1 MLLFISNN
9 LILIKLN
16 RVGLVLLFGT
26 LHFLGGCVAPEPSV
40 QQGSDEFV
48 AAFFV
53 APEGDDTG
61 PGTWEKPFATLA
73 RARDAVRA
81 LGTEISG
88 HILIEVAAGDYV
100 LEEPLRFDYLDSG
113 RDGFHVV
120 YRAGGEPGS
129 ARLLGGARITGWEP
143 VDGRVF
149 RAKVDPDRVLHTLY
163 ENGVRARRARFPNYE
178 FHPDFPLSESR
189 YLRAADGTDST
200 LTWRKGDLEE
210 LQALNLVEQGVFL
223 VFRPWGFAD
232 WALFTRPVEDMDFEQ
247 HTITVGG
254 GRNPDIRRGARFYIE
269 GSIDLLNQPGEFHL
283 DRENG
288 YLYYWPRFGHPSEQ
302 HIMVPSLMRIVEL
315 IGQPGSSWIWSGGAR
330 PVRNITLEG
339 FTFACTGTFDSM
351 TGPSHMVWEAPNEF
365 GATGDGAHGALHM
378 YHTENIHIRFNSF
391 QDLGACAIYLERSNK
406 RNLIYGN
413 WIRNV
418 RISGIVLAAHRERN
432 AFPKDLNEENRI
444 VNNVIQ
450 FIGVNAGAGI
460 SLWGGRR
467 NEILHCEVFDG
478 SRHGISI
485 RGNFGQLNPSAVER
499 GIPDTRRPLAE
510 ENRVAYSHVYR
521 MGQDSG
527 DLGAVHMA
535 GISGQTLHPV
545 NYLEQ
550 LLIENAPSHPSML
563 DIPPNGIFFDYTE
576 GVVGQILRDIEIRG
590 PGTPFRTNR
599 TDFGHVYENVRWR
612 EGFDPSRMSY
622 DRIGRLSD
630 FPLLF
635 GAPEEIRETV
645 VRSTGEGAERM
656 LHLTWSLPDDSRYA
670 GVWISAEG
678 ELEYPPVFVA
688 APDYSVTIPRPHADR
703 LVELRL
709 RTVDKYGNRS
719 NGVLIAG
726 AEPAQPVRDLR
737 AQGVDEGIKLTWKD
751 PQQEFSHLLIHADSI
766 AEPIRIVSAQES
778 VRMDG
783 LENGEVYGFRVD
795 VVDRDGHTWPGPD
808 IRVAAGPGS
817 SIPLDVAT
825 WWPLD
830 VETAQAGLSVID
842 ESGGGHTLF
851 IGNDEV
857 TAVDG
862 RFGRALHFDGKS
874 GFARALDASS
884 LEVGLNDFAISLWI
898 KRSPSPAMSG
908 RLIDFGG
915 GLLGAWEHWGRE
927 MEPTTA
933 GGVSLIGSDSGLR
946 AVFFDGTEHYR
957 AQREG
962 LELLGRWTHVV
973 LNLER
978 ETELTLWIDG
988 LRVAAVDV
996 SMAAGTKIRH
1006 EDTLWLGRY
1015 GPEAHPNL
1023 FWSGALD
1030 QIRIF
1035 RRALSPSEIQALA
1048 REAVR

>member
-1 MLLFISNN
+1 MQLFSSNQS
-9 LILIKLN
+9 ILIKLN
-16 RVGLVLLFGT
+16 RGWLVLLLGALIFS
-26 LHFLGGCVAPEPSV
+26 GGCAGPDSSV
-40 QQGSDEFV
+40 RQGADNF
-48 AAFFV
+48 ATAFFV
-53 APEGDDTG
+53 APDGDDTG
-61 PGTWEKPFATLA
+61 PGTRDAPFASLA

-81 LGTEISG
+81 LGPEARG
-88 HILIEVAAGDYV
+88 DILVEAAPGDYI
-100 LEEPLRFDYLDSG
+100 LEEPLRLDHRDSG
-113 RDGFHVV
+113 RNGFRVV
-120 YRAGGEPGS
+120 YRAGGKPGS
-129 ARLLGGARITGWEP
+129 ARLLGGSRITDWEP
-143 VDGRVF
+143 VNGRTF
-149 RAKVDPDRVLHTLY
+149 RAKVDPEQVYHTLY
-163 ENGVRARRARFPNYE
+163 ENGVRAHRARFPNHE
-178 FHPDFPLSESR
+178 FHPNFPLSESR
-189 YLRAADGTDST
+189 YLRSVDGTDST
-200 LTWRKGDLEE
+200 LTWRKGDLDE
-210 LQALNLVEQGVFL
+210 LQAFDLVKQGVFL

-232 WALFTRPVEDMDFEQ
+232 WALFTRPIEDLDFDRR
-247 HTITVGG
+247 TITVGG

-269 GSIDLLNQPGEFHL
+269 GSIDLLDQPGEFHL

-302 HIMVPSLMRIVEL
+302 HIMVPSLLRIVEL
-315 IGQPGSSWIWSGGAR
+315 IGPENTR

-378 YHTENIHIRFNSF
+378 YHTENIQIRFNSF

-413 WIRNV
+413 WLHNV

-432 AFPKDLNEENRI
+432 TFPEDLNEDNRI
-444 VNNVIQ
+444 ENNVIQ

-499 GIPDTRRPLAE
+499 GIPDTRRPRAE

-576 GVVGQILRDIEIRG
+576 GVVGQVLRDIEIRG

-599 TDFGHVYENVRWR
+599 TDFGHVYENVSWR
-612 EGFDPSRMSY
+612 EDFDPSRMAY
-622 DRIGRLSD
+622 DRIGRLGD
-630 FPLLF
+630 FPSHF
-635 GAPEEIRETV
+635 GAPEEVREPV
-645 VRSTGEGAERM
+645 VRSTGDGAERR
-656 LHLTWSLPDDSRYA
+656 LHLTWSPPNDDRYA
-670 GVWISAEG
+670 GVWIRAEG
-678 ELEYPPVFVA
+678 ELEYAPVFVS
-688 APDYSVTIPRPHADR
+688 APDRSVTIPRPRADR

-709 RTVDKYGNRS
+709 RAVDGYGNLS
-719 NGVLIAG
+719 NGVLVAG
-726 AEPAQPVRDLR
+726 AEPAQPVRNLQ
-737 AQGVDEGIKLTWKD
+737 AQGMGEGIELTWEN
-751 PQQEFSHLLIHADSI
+751 PQAEFSHLLVHSESI
-766 AEPIRIVSAQES
+766 AEPIRVSSGRES
-778 VRMDG
+778 LQIDG
-783 LENGEVYGFRVD
+783 LSNGEVYSFRVD
-795 VVDRDGHTWPGPD
+795 VVDRDGHAWPGPD
-808 IRVAAGPGS
+808 IRVAAGPGT
-817 SIPLDVAT
+817 SIPLDVAA
-825 WWPLD
+825 WWLLD

-857 TAVDG
+857 SAVEG
-862 RFGRALHFDGKS
+862 RFGRALHFDGQS

-884 LEVGLNDFAISLWI
+884 LEVGLSDFAISLWI
-898 KRSPSPAMSG
+898 KRYPSPAMSG

-927 MEPTTA
+927 LESTTA

-957 AQREG
+957 AEREG

-978 ETELTLWIDG
+978 KNELALWIDG

-996 SMAAGTKIRH
+996 SMAAGTKVRH

-1030 QIRIF
+1030 QIRIY
-1035 RRALSPSEIQALA
+1035 RRSLSPSEIQALA
-1048 REAVR
+1048 REPVR